1 MILHDITH
9 LIDIALKEDIGSG
22 DITTDN
28 LVAPEL
34 KGKGR
39 MVAKES
45 MILAGLDIAKQV
57 FLHLQPDTV
66 FRSGF
71 SDGDIIR
78 AGDILLEIE
87 GQLRTLLIGERTALN
102 FLQRMSGI
110 STNVRSYVNAL
121 SASKVRLVDTRKT
134 IPGWRTLEKYAVRVG
149 GGYNHRIGLYDG
161 ILIKDN
167 HIAVSG
173 GITNAVS
180 RIRKKCTHLLKI
192 EVETTN
198 LTEVQEALDTK
209 VEVIMLDNMTV
220 NQIKEAVRLIGGRAL
235 VEVSGGV
242 TLEALAALADT
253 GIDIIS
259 SGALTHSARS
269 MDISM
274 SIDPLD
280 EPS

>member
-134 IPGWRTLEKYAVRVG
+134 TPGWRTLEKYAVRVG